1 MGRKVEL
8 RECFYNI
15 IEMTVCAYAYEKVS
29 TAREEFMVK
38 QKEGGIAE

>member
-15 IEMTVCAYAYEKVS
+15 TEMTACAYAYEKVS
-29 TAREEFMVK
+29 TAREELMVK
-38 QKEGGIAE
+38 KKEGGIAE